1 MNALSKV
8 TIGQMQTIAKLQ
20 TKEAIVRRKL
30 MALGITPGSSLIVE
44 QRFPSYIVK
53 VGYTRAALDRELAAS
68 IFVQ

>member
-8 TIGQMQTIAKLQ
+8 TIGQVQTVAKLR

-30 MALGITPGSSLIVE
+30 MALGITPGSNLTVE

-53 VGYTRAALDRELAAS
+53 IGYTRAALDRELAAS
-68 IFVQ
+68 IFVH

>member
-1 MNALSKV
+1 MNALSQV
-8 TIGQMQTIAKLQ
+8 AIGQTQIVARLN

-30 MALGITPGSSLIVE
+30 MALGITPGSNLTVE

-53 VGYTRAALDRELAAS
+53 VGHTRAALDRELAAS

>member
-1 MNALSKV
+1 MNALSQA
-8 TIGQMQTIAKLQ
+8 TIGQIQIVAGLN

-30 MALGITPGSSLIVE
+30 MALGITPGSHLTVE

-53 VGYTRAALDRELAAS
+53 VGHTRAALDRELAAS